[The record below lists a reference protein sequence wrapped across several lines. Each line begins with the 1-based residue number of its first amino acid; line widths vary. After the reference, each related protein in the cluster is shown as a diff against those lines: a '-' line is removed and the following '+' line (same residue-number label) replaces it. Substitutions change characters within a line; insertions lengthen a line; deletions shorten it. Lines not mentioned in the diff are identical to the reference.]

1 MWLHVDPRSPVPMY
15 QQVVEGVKEA
25 VARGGLKPG
34 DKLPAVRE
42 LAMELTINHNT
53 VAKAYQELER
63 EGVIEVIRGRGTFI
77 AQSPVVPDPTAKLR
91 ELKEAMVKWIVEAH
105 HLRMSDE
112 ELLELFQSVL
122 REWRNGGGQNG

>member
-1 MWLHVDPRSPVPMY
+1 MY

-53 VAKAYQELER
+53 VAKAYQALER

-77 AQSPVVPDPTAKLR
+77 AESPAAPDPTSKLR

-112 ELLELFQSVL
+112 ELVALFQSVL
-122 REWRNGGGQNG
+122 REWRTGGGQDG